1 MFPQGEYGTS
11 TYVSYLGEIRSG
23 EKVCTEC
30 SDMEIAVELSQWFKF
45 R

>member
-11 TYVSYLGEIRSG
+11 TYVIRSG